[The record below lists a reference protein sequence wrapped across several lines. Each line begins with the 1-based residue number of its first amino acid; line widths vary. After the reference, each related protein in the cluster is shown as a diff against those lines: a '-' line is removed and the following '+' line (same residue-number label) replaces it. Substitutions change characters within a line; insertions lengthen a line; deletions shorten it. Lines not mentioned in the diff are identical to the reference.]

1 MVLLTKDKARKEQKE
16 PQGCRVFFTFSNKTN
31 QPVHKTPQ
39 SVTFAA
45 IFNGLDT

>member
-16 PQGCRVFFTFSNKTN
+16 PQGCRVFFTFSNKIN

-45 IFNGLDT
+45 FSMG